1 MKSRYYLILGVSL
14 GLIVVLS
21 LGMSLQPYQYQGSLI
36 NPATTAADFVL
47 TDQNGG
53 TFRLADQKG
62 KVVLLFFGYTH
73 CTDVCPVTLAEF
85 LQIRSALDNQGQAI
99 GFVFITV
106 DPERDSTDVLAKYID
121 SFDPSFFG
129 LTGSM
134 SSLESVWSNYGV
146 YRLVNNENGSTDYSV
161 DHSTRIYVVDQN
173 GNLKLTYPYGFEVQ
187 KVIQD
192 LQHLLGKG

>member
-21 LGMSLQPYQYQGSLI
+21 LGMSLQPYRYLGSLI
-36 NPATTAADFVL
+36 NPATPAADFVL
-47 TDQNGG
+47 TDQNGSP
-53 TFRLADQKG
+53 FRLADQKG

-85 LQIRSALDNQGQAI
+85 LQIRSALDTREQAI

-106 DPERDSTDVLAKYID
+106 DPERDSADVLAKYID

-146 YRLVNNENGSTDYSV
+146 YRLVNNENGSTDYTV